1 MTGVSGTMFGSKTM
15 VYNDDNRLTS
25 STYGG
30 VTDLYYYTH
39 TGLRYRARL
48 GGTYYRYLYNGER
61 VLEELN
67 DSGTMQ
73 ARYTT
78 EDGSYYGQWLHLY
91 RTSGTLSRFPMYDNI
106 GTARGLVDVSGTVTD
121 SYELDTFGRSVS
133 SSGTTPNPYRFGGAW
148 GYITDPSGML
158 QLGAR
163 FYWPE
168 VGRFV
173 SHDPIRE
180 GMNWYAYVGDNPVV
194 WTDPTGLACVPYL
207 KRHYKI
213 RHNTDVGDWSTWT
226 LTHVHYVEL
235 PYLPYNEVNCS
246 WMRTRQLHG
255 YYERYFKVWWLCWRP
270 CKGAYTKVT
279 ESPHIKQWKTLTERQ
294 RTVTWHYGWVDEYQA
309 VWWCRTHP
317 PS

>member
-1 MTGVSGTMFGSKTM
+1 MRASRLRIRSLASAPSLGNRRTETIDGTTRYYTYDNNDKLTAISGGGQSASLSYDSNGNPFDRLRASMTGVSGAVRDT
-15 VYNDDNRLTS
+15 
-25 STYGG
+25 
-30 VTDLYYYTH
+30 
-39 TGLRYRARL
+39 
-48 GGTYYRYLYNGER
+48 
-61 VLEELN
+61 
-67 DSGTMQ
+67 
-73 ARYTT
+73 
-78 EDGSYYGQWLHLY
+78 
-91 RTSGTLSRFPMYDNI
+91 
-106 GTARGLVDVSGTVTD
+106 
-121 SYELDTFGRSVS
+121 YELDTFRRSVS
-133 SSGTTPNPYRFGGAW
+133 SSGSTPNPYRGVYPERSRRGGAW
-148 GYITDPSGML
+148 GYLTDPSGML